1 MLITLGTGVGGGIVV
16 SGALAGGSHG
26 LAAEI
31 GHLPIDPAGPDC
43 CCGGRGCLE
52 LYASGPGLAAQA
64 RARAG
69 QPEGAAILSLA
80 GGWPSRSPPGRS
92 SRPPAAGTPG
102 RPGCSPAPGAPSRAR
117 WPA

>member
-69 QPEGAAILSLA
+69 QPKAPPSCRWPAAGL
-80 GGWPSRSPPGRS
+80 SRSPPGRS
-92 SRPPAAGTPG
+92 SRPRAAGTPG